1 MNQWKRSKETQAL
14 LKAIDGAQAELFA
27 SYIEGDLLQ
36 EDLEKNVIAQS
47 KMMGFADGLETIRE
61 WIDEMGQNKEE
72 DDD

>member
-14 LKAIDGAQAELFA
+14 LKAIDSAQAEVFA

-36 EDLEKNVIAQS
+36 DGIEKTAIVQA
-47 KMMGFADGLETIRE
+47 KMMGFVDGLETIRE